1 MMIRSREDSSYDT
14 RISGFDFLFHLY
26 SDLPVVLN
34 HADLVFLPVEVLP
47 PGLWRTVLQENAAV
61 LAVKLLAHLLSL

>member
-26 SDLPVVLN
+26 SDLPVMLN
-34 HADLVFLPVEVLP
+34 HSLFMFLAIEMFTTSL
-47 PGLWRTVLQENAAV
+47 RRAVLQEDSTI
-61 LAVKLLAHLLSL
+61 LAVKLFTHL